1 MSETMTPPRPAT
13 ADEVPVIDMSPALVP
28 GADLTAIAQTVR
40 KACQGMAFFY
50 VKNHGIDQ
58 AVIDG
63 TFQQMQR
70 FFSLPLE
77 ERMKIVKDRFH
88 RGYLPIGTTRYPGK
102 LPDLKDSFDLGLD
115 LSLDDEEVIAG
126 TPLHGPNQ
134 WPDLPGFRE
143 AVEAYFDAVRELG
156 MRVLRV
162 LAVSLGV
169 EEDYFV
175 RFYSK
180 PTILTRLIHYPA
192 PEAVADPEFGI
203 GALDHTDYG
212 LITLLYQDPAGGLE
226 LKKPDGEWVAAPFI
240 PGTFVVNLGDLM
252 ARWTNDVY
260 RSNPHRV
267 VNRLGRDRFSIPT
280 FFNPNHRA
288 PVEAIPTCVTPDN
301 PAKYEP
307 VLAGEYVTG
316 RIRANQGYKP
326 PQATA

>member
-1 MSETMTPPRPAT
+1 MDDDVKPIRPAT
-13 ADEVPVIDMSPALVP
+13 AEEVPIIDMSAAVE
-28 GADLTAIAQTVR
+28 GRDLSAIAAEVR
-40 KACQGMAFFY
+40 RACQGMAFFY

-58 AVIDG
+58 AVVDDV
-63 TFQQMQR
+63 FEQMRR
-70 FFSLPLE
+70 FFGLPLE

-88 RGYLPIGTTRYPGK
+88 RGYLPLGTTRYPGR
-102 LPDLKDSFDLGLD
+102 LADLKDSFDLGID
-115 LSLDDEEVIAG
+115 LPLDDEDVIAG

-143 AVEAYFDAVRELG
+143 AVERYFEEVRALG
-156 MRVLRV
+156 LRVLRV

-169 EEDYFV
+169 EEEFFV
-175 RFYSK
+175 QFYTK

-192 PEAVADPEFGI
+192 PEEGHGPEFGI
-203 GALDHTDYG
+203 GALQHTDYG
-212 LITLLYQDPAGGLE
+212 LITLLYQDPSGGLE
-226 LKKPDGEWVAAPFI
+226 LQKPDGEWIAAPFV

-280 FFNPNHRA
+280 FFNPDHRA
-288 PVEAIPTCVTPDN
+288 PVECIRTCITPDN

-307 VLAGEYVTG
+307 VLAGEYVTNK
-316 RIRANQGYKP
+316 IRTNQGFKP
-326 PQATA
+326 PEAS